1 MMSLAGVGGGSDA
14 AGYYQKD
21 NDYTREQ
28 ASEASGW
35 LGKGAEALGLKGPV
49 DETKFAA
56 LLDGHLPNGKQI
68 RSPSGEHRAGFDITL
83 SAPKSVSLVAL
94 VGGDKRIET
103 AMRESVVATMA
114 WVEKNLIETR
124 VWDKEA
130 GRQETVKSDGL
141 SPANSSIFE

>member
-1 MMSLAGVGGGSDA
+1 M
-14 AGYYQKD
+14 
-21 NDYTREQ
+21 
-28 ASEASGW
+28 
-35 LGKGAEALGLKGPV
+35 
-49 DETKFAA
+49 
-56 LLDGHLPNGKQI
+56 
-68 RSPSGEHRAGFDITL
+68 
-83 SAPKSVSLVAL
+83 SLVAL